1 MLVLNHSLL
10 ALQTLPMKQNRKR
23 FREKENYRHDV
34 PG

>member
-1 MLVLNHSLL
+1 MLVLNNSLL

-23 FREKENYRHDV
+23 FREKEYDREL